1 MRRVL
6 TVLAVLVVVVLG
18 APLTAS
24 AHDVLET
31 STPAADST
39 VERMPPSVTLT
50 FTEAPLSIGTQVVVT
65 GPSGAVQQ
73 GAPTIEGGVVTQAI
87 SSSAPAGSY
96 TVAYRVT
103 SDDGHPVTGSFAFI
117 ATTGLDGSTAAPVAP
132 AEQPGATGSTSD
144 DSSSFPLAA
153 VMLSIAGTLVLLG
166 VGGFVALR
174 ARAADRR

>member
-6 TVLAVLVVVVLG
+6 TVLAVLVVVVFG

-31 STPAADST
+31 STPTADST
-39 VERMPPSVTLT
+39 VERMPQSVTLT
-50 FTEAPLSIGTQVVVT
+50 FSEAPLSIGTQVVVT

-73 GAPTIEGGVVTQAI
+73 GAPTMEGRVVTQAI

-153 VMLSIAGTLVLLG
+153 VMLSIAGTLVLVG
-166 VGGFVALR
+166 VGAFVALR